1 MFLDSALLSAFTPL
15 HHALAVTRFLHALLM
30 ITDEMSCA
38 LLEQVGSKLPQVP
51 VDRLP
56 TPVVTSPQEEDAE
69 AEEPSRVPQRQRQ
82 ALAA

>member
-1 MFLDSALLSAFTPL
+1 
-15 HHALAVTRFLHALLM
+15 M